1 MNNLK
6 LALSSLATA
15 ATLALSLSAVA
26 DTTPWSLDPTHSR
39 VGFEISHMVIS
50 TVSGRFKEVSADVKL
65 DEENLAKSSV
75 SVTVQA
81 KSIDTDEPKR
91 DDHLRSPEFFDVA
104 KFPTITFAS
113 SSIKAAG
120 GEKYKLSGD
129 LSIHGIS
136 KPVTLDATISKAV
149 KNPWGKMVRGV
160 KLTGKIKRSDFGLTW
175 NKALE
180 TGGLVVG
187 DEVKLVIQAEVNK

>member
-15 ATLALSLSAVA
+15 ATLALPLSAVA
-26 DTTPWSLDPTHSR
+26 DTTPWALDPTHSR

-50 TVSGRFKEVSADVKL
+50 TVSGRFKEVTADVKL